1 MVSLDDIVQEAID
14 RQATDIHVEMDA
26 PIYWR
31 QGEAMVRSDSVFTR
45 EILGEVYK
53 RCGCQVVGCKNLSVD
68 AACTCQGL
76 RIRVHLYAVQQKVC
90 GTLRL
95 LYQRQLGLGDSEED
109 KLLKDLSLKT
119 DGLILIT
126 GPTGSGKSYTLASC
140 ITYINQ
146 EAAKHIV
153 TLEDPV
159 EYMFTNDKSLIHQRE
174 LHRDVASMAGGVR
187 DALREDPDII
197 MIGELRDR
205 ETLEAALQAAE
216 TGHLVFATM
225 HTQRAITAIQR
236 MISLFPGE
244 QQEEV
249 RNQLAQVLR
258 AIICQH
264 LTRIDA
270 EFVTIRDI
278 LLNTTAVSN
287 LIRQKKEPQI
297 LSVQETQK
305 PMQTMEMAV
314 HELESKWGRR
324 QELREVLHTS
334 YGTV

>member
-1 MVSLDDIVQEAID
+1 
-14 RQATDIHVEMDA
+14 
-26 PIYWR
+26 
-31 QGEAMVRSDSVFTR
+31 
-45 EILGEVYK
+45 
-53 RCGCQVVGCKNLSVD
+53 
-68 AACTCQGL
+68 
-76 RIRVHLYAVQQKVC
+76 
-90 GTLRL
+90 
-95 LYQRQLGLGDSEED
+95 
-109 KLLKDLSLKT
+109 
-119 DGLILIT
+119 
-126 GPTGSGKSYTLASC
+126 
-140 ITYINQ
+140 
-146 EAAKHIV
+146 
-153 TLEDPV
+153 
-159 EYMFTNDKSLIHQRE
+159 MFTNDKSLIHQRE